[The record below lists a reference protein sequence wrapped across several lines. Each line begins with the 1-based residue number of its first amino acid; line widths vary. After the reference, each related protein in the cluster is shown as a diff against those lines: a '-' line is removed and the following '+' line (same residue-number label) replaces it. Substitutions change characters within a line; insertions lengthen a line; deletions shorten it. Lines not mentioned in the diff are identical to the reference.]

1 MPELT
6 DVTPSQTVGPFLHI
20 GLPWDDGPLAVPEGT
35 PGSFT
40 ITGRLTDGTGA
51 PLPDALVETWQTG
64 GDGRQG
70 FARCPT
76 DANGEYRVHTVL
88 PPATPGRDGAVEA
101 PHLDVSVFSRGL
113 LNRLVTRIYFP
124 DMAENATDP
133 VLTSI
138 DPARRD
144 TLVATAVDGGYR
156 FDIHL
161 HGDGETVFFDV

>member
-1 MPELT
+1 MPEPT

-35 PGSFT
+35 PDSFT
-40 ITGRLTDGTGA
+40 ITGRLTDGAGA

-64 GDGRQG
+64 GEGRRG

-76 DANGEYRVHTVL
+76 DANGEFWVRTVL
-88 PPATPGRDGAVEA
+88 PPAAPGRDGAVEA

-124 DMAENATDP
+124 GVEENATDP

-156 FDIHL
+156 FDIRL